1 MAEFRFGPRLV
12 AAVVLVAALVRPLD
26 AAPPPTVET
35 FLGYTPTQPGID
47 ISTPA
52 KADRAA
58 CTVELEKVRDLP
70 NGKQATAWVLK
81 DGQGKVLRKFHD
93 TTGGGGVNEYAYYKD
108 GEEVYRD
115 IDANGNGKIDQYRW
129 VGPNG
134 SKWALDMNED
144 GKIDSWLV
152 ISPEEVSQ
160 EILAAIATKDFRR
173 LEALMVTR
181 ADLDTLG
188 LPKDEVTRIQGKV
201 AQAAEQF
208 KKTCQDLAKLSPQ
221 AIWVHLE
228 TKAPQ
233 TTPAD
238 ALGAKADYVRY
249 RHGTILY
256 QEADG
261 KDAKHNWLQTGE
273 MIQVGKA
280 WRIVQAPT
288 AGMQVADG
296 GAQTGPEPAGIAIPE
311 GGAKHIEALRKLDD
325 DGSASTTPEA
335 TKAFNLKRARI
346 LEDITALFT
355 KPEERAKRDVWVRQV
370 ADCYATA
377 AQLGDKSAMDRLG
390 EWRKALAKDPAGV
403 NLLAYVIF
411 REMSS
416 DYTQKLGTVGRD
428 TEKLTKIQEG
438 WKEKLSKF
446 VADYP
451 TAEDVPDALMQI
463 GLVNEFLGPKFD
475 AEAKAAYARLA
486 KNHPTHP
493 LAKRAQGSQDRLS
506 LEGNDLDLSAPAL
519 GGGGAF
525 DVKTL
530 RGKAV
535 VVYYWAS
542 WNDAAV
548 ADFNKIK
555 SAMKEATGKVEL
567 VGVNLDN
574 KPEEATAFLKANG
587 VGGTHLHMPGGLESP
602 LAVRYG
608 ITALP
613 VMFVVAPDG
622 KVASRTAQAAT
633 LDDDLHKIFKDGKDK

>member
-1 MAEFRFGPRLV
+1 MAEFRFGSS
-12 AAVVLVAALVRPLD
+12 LVAALVLLGAFARPLD

-58 CTVELEKVRDLP
+58 CTVDLEKVRDLP

-81 DGQGKVLRKFHD
+81 DGQGRVLRKFHD
-93 TTGGGGVNEYAYYKD
+93 TIGAGGVNEYAYYKD

-134 SKWALDMNED
+134 SKWALDTNED

-160 EILAAIATKDFRR
+160 EILAAVATKDLRR
-173 LEALMVTR
+173 LEALMITR
-181 ADLDTLG
+181 ADLDALG
-188 LPKDEVTRIQGKV
+188 LPKDEVTRIQGRV
-201 AQAAEQF
+201 AQAAGQF
-208 KKTCQDLAKLSPQ
+208 QKTCQELAKLSPQ
-221 AIWVHLE
+221 PIWVHLE

-233 TTPAD
+233 TIPAD
-238 ALGAKADYVRY
+238 ALGAKSDFVRY

-256 QEADG
+256 QEGDG
-261 KDAKHNWLQTGE
+261 KEAKHNWLQTGE
-273 MIQVGKA
+273 LIQVGKA
-280 WRIVQAPT
+280 WRIIQAPA
-288 AGMQVADG
+288 AGMQVE
-296 GAQTGPEPAGIAIPE
+296 PEATANKGTDGIAIPE
-311 GGAKHIEALRKLDD
+311 GGAKHVEALRKLDD
-325 DGSASTTPEA
+325 DGPQATTPEA
-335 TKAFNLKRARI
+335 IKAFNLKRARI
-346 LEDITALFT
+346 LEEITALFT

-370 ADCYATA
+370 ADCYAAA
-377 AQLGDKSAMDRLG
+377 AQQGDKSAMDRLG
-390 EWRKALAKDPAGV
+390 EWRKALAKDPAGA
-403 NLLAYVIF
+403 NLLAYVSF
-411 REMSS
+411 RELSS

-438 WKEKLSKF
+438 WKEKLNKF
-446 VADYP
+446 VADNP
-451 TAEDVPDALMQI
+451 TAEDVPDALMQL

-475 AEAKAAYARLA
+475 SEAKAAYARLA

-493 LAKRAQGSQDRLS
+493 LARRAQGCQDRLS
-506 LEGNDLDLSAPAL
+506 LEGNELDISAPAL

-555 SAMKEATGKVEL
+555 AAMKEVSGKIEL

-574 KPEEATAFLKANG
+574 KPEEATAFLKANA

-613 VMFVVAPDG
+613 VMFVVGPDG
-622 KVASRTAQAAT
+622 KVVTRTAQAAT
-633 LDDDLHKIFKDGKDK
+633 LDEDLQKIFKDGKDK